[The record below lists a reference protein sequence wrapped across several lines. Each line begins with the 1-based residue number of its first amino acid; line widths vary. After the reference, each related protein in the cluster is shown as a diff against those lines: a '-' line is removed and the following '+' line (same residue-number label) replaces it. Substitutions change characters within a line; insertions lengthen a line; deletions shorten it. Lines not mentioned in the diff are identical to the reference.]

1 MMQRSLPE
9 GLRGGPR
16 GQDATACRVS
26 RQATVRVR
34 RRGRSAGGCVEVEE
48 VEEVVEEAVEEA
60 VEVEEKEEGES
71 TIQPT

>member
-1 MMQRSLPE
+1 M
-9 GLRGGPR
+9 RGGPR

-48 VEEVVEEAVEEA
+48 VEEVVEEV